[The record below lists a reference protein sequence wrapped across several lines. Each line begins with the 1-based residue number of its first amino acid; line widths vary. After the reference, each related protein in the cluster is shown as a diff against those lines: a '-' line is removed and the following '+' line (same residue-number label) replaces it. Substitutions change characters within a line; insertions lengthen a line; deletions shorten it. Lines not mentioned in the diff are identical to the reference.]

1 MEEFLGSTLQVNAL
15 RVDPPSLVLL
25 PLPHTIWTL
34 ACFKGSLI
42 IQVAM
47 GKLTLGRRR
56 GKRSGRERN
65 RKIKAK
71 TSWRQESKL
80 AS

>member
-1 MEEFLGSTLQVNAL
+1 
-15 RVDPPSLVLL
+15 
-25 PLPHTIWTL
+25 
-34 ACFKGSLI
+34 
-42 IQVAM
+42 M
-47 GKLTLGRRR
+47 GKLPLGRRR